1 MNEDALLELSNYAG
15 LASAVVLTINFFLGM
30 LLATAYR
37 TNLYWKK
44 MPPKIQQLDINS
56 IHNYT
61 AYVAWILVLLHVLF
75 LLLNKTSKFTFIDAL
90 FPLNAPSQNLVVA
103 LGTLSLYAIT
113 VVIITTQKVIK
124 RKMSFRAWKN
134 IHLISYVT
142 AILFVFHGIF
152 MDPHLKNDQ
161 PDFFDGEKLL
171 LEFCGLLLIVA
182 LVKRYTYYLKKV
194 KTTLKDPI
202 VN

>member
-15 LASAVVLTINFFLGM
+15 LASAVILTINFFLGM

-37 TNLYWKK
+37 TNLHWKK
-44 MPPKIQQLDINS
+44 MPVKIQQMDINS

-61 AYVAWILVLLHVLF
+61 AYVAWVLVLLHVLF
-75 LLLNKTSKFTFIDAL
+75 LLLDKASKFTFTDVM
-90 FPLNAPSQNLVVA
+90 FPLNAPSQNLIVS
-103 LGTLSLYAIT
+103 LGILSFYAIT

-134 IHLISYVT
+134 IHLVSYGT

-171 LEFCGLLLIVA
+171 LEFCGLLLIIA
-182 LVKRYTYYLKKV
+182 SVKRYMYYLKKI
-194 KTTLKDPI
+194 KTAMKDPI